1 MLVSAIDSVGERP
14 QDHEADLNK
23 FRHSMHFESVWHR
36 FTVLWF
42 PCALASAKPWHNV
55 QKRDGVDANTIKALV
70 CEIRV
75 GTA

>member
-1 MLVSAIDSVGERP
+1 MCVWQTE
-14 QDHEADLNK
+14 DHEADLSK
-23 FRHSMHFESVWHR
+23 ARHRKHFESVWHR

-42 PCALASAKPWHNV
+42 PCALASAKPGHNV
-55 QKRDGVDANTIKALV
+55 QKRDGVGASTIKALV